1 MRHPHRF
8 GSLSRSRVLIL
19 AALCLAV
26 AAAPGLAAAA
36 PQAPATAA
44 GFLASLSA
52 APPSSGSG
60 AVELPPAGAR
70 FLSGCSSSAD
80 CPTGQLCCPVGGA
93 NDGGPPKTACFSP
106 IRGHCPL
113 FP

>member
-1 MRHPHRF
+1 MRCSNHLAP
-8 GSLSRSRVLIL
+8 LSRSRVLIL

-52 APPSSGSG
+52 APPPAGSG
-60 AVELPPAGAR
+60 ALQLPPAGAR
-70 FLSGCSSSAD
+70 FLTGCSSSAD

-113 FP
+113 IP